1 MKKYKRW
8 IYDEPFV
15 TLVGDLYALGIHQ
28 TLGRDQWGNPKVVL
42 HGIRKVPAGQRS
54 ELLARCR
61 EFKPQF
67 LEMLME

>member
-1 MKKYKRW
+1 MKTPQW

-15 TLVGDLYALGIHQ
+15 TLVGDLYAVGVHQ

-42 HGIRKVPAGQRS
+42 HGIRKVPAEQRT
-54 ELLARCR
+54 ELLERCR
-61 EFKPQF
+61 KFKPQF